1 MALEL
6 EPTSRF
12 HFSPRV
18 NAGLKHAKNV
28 TEESSRMLEHVLE
41 ENHVNHHI
49 FTTTEDHKGVS
60 TFILPYDDHW
70 N

>member
-12 HFSPRV
+12 HFSPSV

-28 TEESSRMLEHVLE
+28 TEESSRMLERVLE
-41 ENHVNHHI
+41 ENHTNHHI
-49 FTTTEDHKGVS
+49 FTTTEDHKGVGR
-60 TFILPYDDHW
+60 TKLLCDDHW